1 MNAQEDIFQDLELK
15 PEWTAAYLRHE
26 RAKAAVRNPAN
37 KKLCQQMSRI
47 YDAARRGDL
56 IYLYTRWL
64 KSGMVYVCKYSKRA
78 KTSRFRYL
86 HLAPQP
92 GMPEFVTLIIQAA
105 KADRYQGI
113 LDKIQEASKGDEP
126 IKLCFY
132 APRGTYKVYF
142 HDGKKYRAH
151 YLGQDLEI
159 LTPVK
164 VSMRAQQAR
173 FEKATQLNPEEVE
186 ISDVLKQSLN
196 VVLPGSPGLS

>member
-1 MNAQEDIFQDLELK
+1 MNAQEDIFHDLELK

-26 RAKAAVRNPAN
+26 RAKAAVRNPVN
-37 KKLCQQMSRI
+37 KRLCQQISKI
-47 YDAARRGDL
+47 YDAACDDNL
-56 IYLYTRWL
+56 IYLRTRWL
-64 KSGMVYVCKYSKRA
+64 KSGMVYVCSYRKRA

-86 HLAPQP
+86 HLTPQP
-92 GMPEFVTLIIQAA
+92 GLPEFVKLIIQAA
-105 KADRYQGI
+105 KAARYQTI
-113 LDKIQEASKGDEP
+113 LYKIQEASKGDEP
-126 IKLCFY
+126 INLCFY

-142 HDGKKYRAH
+142 HDGKKYRAY

-164 VSMRAQQAR
+164 ATIRAQKAR

-196 VVLPGSPGLS
+196 VVLPGGPGLS